1 MQRNNRTN
9 SLHWKTTKK
18 TVKHNMYHNRANL
31 AHHLGFYEV
40 ISRNTSVLS
49 NVHLFSFPLRC
60 YNQTRIP
67 TLHELTMQNQWKW
80 EQHRGSTCILDATF
94 QQACHEK
101 RGSRRTLTE
110 LTEFPSS
117 NQNTCPNVQKNESSS
132 WDWTLLSS
140 QASYVHGRLTSHVE
154 WDNRSCIP
162 ELWPCR
168 SCSAGGRSDES
179 SHETNYSDPQGS

>member
-1 MQRNNRTN
+1 
-9 SLHWKTTKK
+9 
-18 TVKHNMYHNRANL
+18 MYHNCANL
-31 AHHLGFYEV
+31 AHHLGFYEL
-40 ISRNTSVLS
+40 ISRITSVLS
-49 NVHLFSFPLRC
+49 SVHLFSFPLRC
-60 YNQTRIP
+60 YNQIRIP

-80 EQHRGSTCILDATF
+80 EQHRGSTWILDATF
-94 QQACHEK
+94 RQACHQK
-101 RGSRRTLTE
+101 RGSRRTLTELTE

-132 WDWTLLSS
+132 WDWTILLTGI
-140 QASYVHGRLTSHVE
+140 VRPRETTSHVE